1 MRVSEPEAPRA
12 SIQCRWV
19 GNASN
24 EPLFI
29 WFEWN
34 GTPDQVAR
42 ITRPF
47 MQALGL
53 PTRAGSLF
61 QLWPLRLRV
70 VAERPKIE
78 AIDVMQ
84 ELY

>member
-1 MRVSEPEAPRA
+1 MNNEPRA
-12 SIQCRWV
+12 TILCKWISDAH
-19 GNASN
+19 G

-47 MQALGL
+47 VRSLRL
-53 PTRAGSLF
+53 PTQAGTLF
-61 QLWPLRLRV
+61 QLGQLRLRV

-84 ELY
+84 EMY